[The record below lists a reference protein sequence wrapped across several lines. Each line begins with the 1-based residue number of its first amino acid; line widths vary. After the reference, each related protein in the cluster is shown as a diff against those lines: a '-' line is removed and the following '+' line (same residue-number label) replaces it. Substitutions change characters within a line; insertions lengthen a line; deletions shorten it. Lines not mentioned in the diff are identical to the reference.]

1 MIPALDPPP
10 LRLGPLLVD
19 AAEVLAV
26 LGVCAAALYAR
37 ARAAKRGLVPRRVV
51 DGFFLLLALALVLG
65 RAFDSLLYG
74 GDGFCS
80 LGAFLGAGLAIAL
93 YHREGRRLRWD
104 ELDNLAAALPLGW
117 ILVRLGCF
125 LERHH
130 AGRRT
135 DFLLAVRYEDGPR
148 HDLGLYDALA
158 GLAIFLLLRALDRR
172 PRPPGLLFGA
182 AALAYGLLRFAIEH
196 LRGEDLERIGRH
208 SDPRYA
214 GLTLVQ
220 YAAIV
225 LVAIG
230 VEFLRR
236 ARRA

>member
-1 MIPALDPPP
+1 MTVTDPAEKLKKMQGLLTGFEAEFLAMRPAKGQKAADP
-10 LRLGPLLVD
+10 L
-19 AAEVLAV
+19 
-26 LGVCAAALYAR
+26 
-37 ARAAKRGLVPRRVV
+37 K
-51 DGFFLLLALALVLG
+51 
-65 RAFDSLLYG
+65 
-74 GDGFCS
+74 
-80 LGAFLGAGLAIAL
+80 
-93 YHREGRRLRWD
+93 
-104 ELDNLAAALPLGW
+104 LDNLAAALPLGW
-117 ILVRLGCF
+117 IFVRLGCF

-130 AGRRT
+130 AGRRA

-172 PRPPGLLFGA
+172 PRPPGTHYGA
-182 AALAYGLLRFAIEH
+182 AALAYGLLRFGIEH

-220 YAAIV
+220 YAAVV

-230 VEFLRR
+230 AAFLRR